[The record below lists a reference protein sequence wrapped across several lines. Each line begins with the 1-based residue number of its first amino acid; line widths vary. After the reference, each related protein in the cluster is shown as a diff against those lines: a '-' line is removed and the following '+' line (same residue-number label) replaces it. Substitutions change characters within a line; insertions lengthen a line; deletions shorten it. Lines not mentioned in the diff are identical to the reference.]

1 MELGKLVT
9 KFASVIIVLGL
20 ASISI
25 AAQSSIGYVVDYK
38 GTWVLNGSKTLTWGS
53 ELPSRGSI
61 RHRSSASEDFI
72 TIVSMRAK
80 VLPGTSRSC
89 AKDDCS
95 RVISLPET
103 ASSNALLGVVG
114 AVFGS
119 IAETVRQAPH
129 RKRPVES
136 RGGDL
141 SEAVVN
147 LADDK
152 IDLSSVLKMQ
162 GEQYLR
168 WRRVSLKEDSA
179 ADWTKP
185 VKLEKTALVSGFQ
198 PGLYEISLVRSNG
211 SNFEPVASAWIL
223 VATPADYEMMRASFL
238 KVQELTREWGDQ
250 VRPETTRLFLQATL
264 DNLARKAAK

>member
-9 KFASVIIVLGL
+9 KVAGVMIVLGF
-20 ASISI
+20 AAISI
-25 AAQSSIGYVVDYK
+25 AAQSSVGYVADYK
-38 GTWVLNGSKTLTWGS
+38 GTWVLDGSKTLTWGS
-53 ELPSRGSI
+53 ELPAGGSI
-61 RHRSSASEDFI
+61 RRRSSASEDFI

-80 VLPGTSRSC
+80 LLPDASRNC
-89 AKDDCS
+89 ASGNCS
-95 RVISLPET
+95 GVITLPAKEP
-103 ASSNALLGVVG
+103 SNALLGVVG

-119 IAETVRQAPH
+119 IAETVRATPH
-129 RKRPVES
+129 RKRRVES

-147 LADDK
+147 LVAGK
-152 IDLSSVLKMQ
+152 IDLSNVLKMQ

-168 WRRVSLKEDSA
+168 WRRGYLKEDSA

-185 VKLEKTALVSGFQ
+185 IKLEKTALVSGFQ

-223 VATPADYEMMRASFL
+223 VATPAHYETMRASFL

-264 DNLARKAAK
+264 DTLARKAAN